1 MSIAESGSTLAQS
14 VVDAIRSVVGPGSVS
29 LHEPRFAGHE
39 WVYVKDCLDSTFVS
53 SVGAYVDRFEAELAA
68 LTGAKSAVAVV
79 NGTAALHVALRLAGV
94 QVGDEVLVPALTF
107 VATPNAVTYCGAT
120 PHFDY
125 VAGEVAKG
133 TAQVMLDTG
142 VPVLFGVLTTD
153 SIEQAIERAG
163 TKAGNKG
170 ADVAVAALEM
180 VNLLN
185 ELGQAQG

>member
-1 MSIAESGSTLAQS
+1 
-14 VVDAIRSVVGPGSVS
+14 
-29 LHEPRFAGHE
+29 
-39 WVYVKDCLDSTFVS
+39 
-53 SVGAYVDRFEAELAA
+53 
-68 LTGAKSAVAVV
+68 
-79 NGTAALHVALRLAGV
+79 
-94 QVGDEVLVPALTF
+94 
-107 VATPNAVTYCGAT
+107 
-120 PHFDY
+120 
-125 VAGEVAKG
+125 
-133 TAQVMLDTG
+133 MLDTG